1 MQTVS
6 TLQSEP
12 TDSKDNKEIKIF
24 TLDIKNLQVCF
35 CNFTIFLTSTQD
47 LMKTQWPGSDKNN
60 KEAIEKAR
68 LISPSGL
75 KPTCEIQEIV
85 FYKKKA
91 NLILFSL

>member
-12 TDSKDNKEIKIF
+12 TDSKDNKDIKIF

-35 CNFTIFLTSTQD
+35 CNFASTQD

-75 KPTCEIQEIV
+75 KPTCEIQEII
-85 FYKKKA
+85 YLWKKA

>member
-1 MQTVS
+1 
-6 TLQSEP
+6 
-12 TDSKDNKEIKIF
+12 
-24 TLDIKNLQVCF
+24 
-35 CNFTIFLTSTQD
+35 
-47 LMKTQWPGSDKNN
+47 MKTQWPGSDKNN